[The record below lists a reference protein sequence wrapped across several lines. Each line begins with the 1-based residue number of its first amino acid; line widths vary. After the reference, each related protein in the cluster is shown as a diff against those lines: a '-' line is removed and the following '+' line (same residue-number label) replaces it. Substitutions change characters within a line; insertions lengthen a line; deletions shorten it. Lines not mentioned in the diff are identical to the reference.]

1 MVDTTNTNKAPTP
14 SKLARIPIGFE
25 YDKTL
30 REIKQSVKIR
40 TSL

>member
-1 MVDTTNTNKAPTP
+1 MADTTNINKTLAP
-14 SKLARIPIGFE
+14 SKLSKVSIGFE

-30 REIKQSVKIR
+30 REIKHNVKIR